1 MISLQASAG
10 ITVFFLN
17 TLQDTFN
24 FNELCQ
30 KHFQDRL
37 HHCKKQQ
44 LEDITQADR
53 CRLKVIYVTLLVLP
67 AELRIPVH
75 GVNVKEHGATG
86 VGDVCAVDA
95 SVPASRQALQKITP
109 FITSVHQM
117 L

>member
-1 MISLQASAG
+1 MSCVKS
-10 ITVFFLN
+10 T
-17 TLQDTFN
+17 
-24 FNELCQ
+24 
-30 KHFQDRL
+30 FQDRL